1 MAAGLW
7 PPDMLS
13 LRWQRITSITR
24 HGWDSIPC
32 AMPSP
37 GWPGR
42 LAALIAW
49 QEERQ
54 DGTLKMTP
62 ESAGQKPARTLRNCP
77 RVTCAV
83 SPALTTTVRS

>member
-24 HGWDSIPC
+24 HGWDSTPC

-49 QEERQ
+49 PEERQ
-54 DGTLKMTP
+54 D
-62 ESAGQKPARTLRNCP
+62 
-77 RVTCAV
+77 
-83 SPALTTTVRS
+83 